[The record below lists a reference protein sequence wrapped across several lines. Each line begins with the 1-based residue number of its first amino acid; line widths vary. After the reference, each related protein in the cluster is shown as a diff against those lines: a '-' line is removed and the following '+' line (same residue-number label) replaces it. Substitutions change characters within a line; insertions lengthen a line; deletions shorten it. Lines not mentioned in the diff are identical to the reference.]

1 MIEKRSLSRIIFI
14 TINYIL
20 LLAFCIA
27 CIAPVWHVLM
37 ASISDPKSLMGSSG
51 IIWFP
56 RGRITL
62 IGYELVFKNEN
73 ILIGYA
79 NTLLYVGATTLIGT
93 FLTLI
98 AGFVISRERLLLK
111 TPITI
116 FILFTMIFSGGLMPT
131 YMVIRGLGL
140 IGSRLAVVIP
150 GVINAFFIVMMK
162 SSFEQLPDSFEES
175 ARIDGAGPITILL
188 KILAPLVKS
197 TVAVIIMY
205 TVIMQWN
212 AWFPASIYL
221 PSNREKW
228 PLQLFMREILV
239 QNDTAKIL
247 SGADLAGKTDFAQ
260 NLVKYCVTVVGT
272 LPLLV
277 VYPFA
282 QKYFEKGVTFGG
294 VKG

>member
-1 MIEKRSLSRIIFI
+1 MVEKKSLSRIIFI
-14 TINYIL
+14 IINYTL
-20 LLAFCIA
+20 LTAFCIA
-27 CIAPVWHVLM
+27 CIAPIWHVLM
-37 ASISDPKSLMGSSG
+37 ASISDPKSLMASTG
-51 IIWFP
+51 IVWFP
-56 RGRITL
+56 RGQITS

-73 ILIGYA
+73 ILIGYV
-79 NTLLYVGATTLIGT
+79 NTLLYVSATTFIGT
-93 FLTLI
+93 VMTLI
-98 AGFVISRERLLLK
+98 AGYVISRERLLLK
-111 TPITI
+111 SPITF

-131 YMVIRGLGL
+131 YMVIKGLGL
-140 IGSRLAVVIP
+140 IGSRLSVIIP
-150 GVINAFFIVMMK
+150 GVINGFFIVMMK

-175 ARIDGAGPITILL
+175 ARIDGAGPVLILV

-212 AWFPASIYL
+212 SWFPASIYL
-221 PSNREKW
+221 PRNREKW

-247 SGADLAGKTDFAQ
+247 SGADVAGKTDFAK

-282 QKYFEKGVTFGG
+282 QKYFEKGVTLGG